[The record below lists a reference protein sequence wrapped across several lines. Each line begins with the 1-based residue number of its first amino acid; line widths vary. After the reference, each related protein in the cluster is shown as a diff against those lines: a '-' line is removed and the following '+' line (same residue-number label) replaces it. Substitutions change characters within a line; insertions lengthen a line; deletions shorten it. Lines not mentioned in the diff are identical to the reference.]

1 MPDLTNV
8 FQELWDH
15 MPRDTRERILRVWAE
30 IDESAEDKLPAAVQ
44 LFAANV
50 DGGGI
55 SRRSSRA
62 PGSS

>member
-1 MPDLTNV
+1 MPDLANV

-15 MPRDTRERILRVWAE
+15 MPRDTLRVWAE

-50 DGGGI
+50 NGGGI